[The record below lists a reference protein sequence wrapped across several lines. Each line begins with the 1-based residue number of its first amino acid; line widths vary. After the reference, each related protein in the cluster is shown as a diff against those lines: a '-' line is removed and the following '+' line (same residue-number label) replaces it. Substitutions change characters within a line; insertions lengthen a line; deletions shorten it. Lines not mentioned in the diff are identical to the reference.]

1 MCESSIFLPSVYRRS
16 VTISIKNGELKGQA
30 TLTRYSNFASA
41 YFLMVS
47 LVSGIAYSQKNQ
59 IIIMMMMMMMII
71 I

>member
-1 MCESSIFLPSVYRRS
+1 MPSVYRRW

-59 IIIMMMMMMMII
+59 IIIMMMMMII
-71 I
+71 III

>member
-1 MCESSIFLPSVYRRS
+1 MCESSIFSPSVYGRW
-16 VTISIKNGELKGQA
+16 VTIPIKNGELKGQA

-59 IIIMMMMMMMII
+59 IIIMMMMMMII
-71 I
+71 II